1 MPQSPGRVPEPTV
14 SRLRFYLRCLRRL
27 VKEGVKTI
35 SSARMAERC
44 GVSAVQIRKDLSYLG
59 EFGRPGIGYDVE
71 HLLERLTEIMQLD
84 RQHRVVIIGA
94 GNLGSALADYSGFV
108 RSPFQIVGIFDNDSS
123 KIGRR
128 LWNLEIL
135 DVNRLPALNRDLRA
149 NVGIVAVPAD
159 SAQEAADLLV
169 KAGVRAILNFAP
181 AVIDVPPSIALRNV
195 DLTGELEFLSYF
207 IDRLPAAEE
216 QWAR

>member
-1 MPQSPGRVPEPTV
+1 MPQLLGRVPAPTL

-35 SSARMAERC
+35 SSARMGEHC

-59 EFGRPGIGYDVE
+59 EFGRPGIGYDVK
-71 HLLERLTEIMQLD
+71 HLLAHLTEIMQLD

-94 GNLGSALADYSGFV
+94 GNLGSALAGYSGFV
-108 RSPFQIVGIFDNDSS
+108 LSPFQIVGLFDNDFS

-149 NVGIVAVPAD
+149 NVGMIAVPGD
-159 SAQEAADLLV
+159 SAQEATDLLV
-169 KAGVRAILNFAP
+169 KAGVQAILNFAP

-195 DLTGELEFLSYF
+195 DLTGELEVLCYF
-207 IDRLPAAEE
+207 IDRLPVAEE